1 MAVPPAWRHRDG
13 VLYDPFGVL
22 KEKPF
27 QFSESNLGAVEEL
40 RHLPATHDRQIATKQ
55 HPIEAGQHTVNT
67 FLMLGNEFLHD
78 RPPG

>member
-1 MAVPPAWRHRDG
+1 ML
-13 VLYDPFGVL
+13 LYPFGVL

-27 QFSESNLGAVEEL
+27 QFPESNLGAVEEL
-40 RHLPATHDRQIATKQ
+40 RHLPATHDWQVATKQ